1 MLSSSIKY
9 LVFLLWVGAVYFIG
23 IGIFTS
29 GFLLRRQVLPNRTEC
44 GDGQGCNQPP
54 AVFQKAVIL
63 LIDALKYDFC
73 LHNESL
79 LSPKPYQNK
88 LPVLQTLSKPDP
100 TSGLAHGKL
109 FKFLA
114 DPPTTTMQRLK
125 GLTTGS
131 LPTFI
136 DMASNFGSHEITED
150 NLLDQLVGSGKRVVF
165 AGDDTWTSLYP
176 SSFTRSSPLP
186 SFDVWDLDTVDREVA
201 KVLTMELR
209 NPRNWDVFIGH
220 FLGVDHAGHKFGPNH
235 DEMGRKLGE
244 MNSVIEKVARSLPQ
258 DTLLLVFGDHG
269 MTSDGDHGGDSPS
282 ELEAGMFAYSPS
294 LGLHTSPS
302 PPSVAQIDLVP
313 SLSLLLGVPI
323 PFSSLGSIIEDLFL
337 PSSLLSSS
345 PKHARQATYSQ
356 ENLVNFRLS
365 YIKSNVHQVYRYLT
379 AYIAA
384 GGSFPEAANSRVRS
398 LASLV
403 LNRPGALSTRQVVD
417 LYNSCKIF
425 LEEAK
430 GMCQSVWVDFN
441 LTAMGH
447 GLNILFLHTSVLLI
461 LVLKPTNRML
471 SHLVSSSLLLTLGIG
486 LALGGFLGLTLAM
499 VTGHSA
505 HLWVPGLA
513 VSLSV
518 VIQGFSLLWKLRQS
532 LVEIVHGLVGAFNV
546 QAGFLSLLFLAT
558 LVLSFS
564 NSFVVLSAPV
574 LSFLAA
580 SLLASYIL
588 RFRNTPNPLLPCLSV
603 LACLGLLKLA
613 SIYVR
618 CREEQGPECTQTDF
632 HKPLS
637 TLPAEAG
644 QSYKNWRYFFTLL
657 SLGLTCALLNRIL
670 VGGGNLNGIS
680 FPVLVARYFPWFLSF
695 LVAGYWA
702 LQSFPIALVSK
713 LLPWQQNLLAHCVY
727 GLSLLG
733 VMVLLASPRLLYLDI
748 PRKRRLGGMVPKQDS
763 VSTYFNYMKTNW
775 KTALGSNSPSP
786 VSLAYGL
793 GTAISAVILSIT
805 FLVALMSMLIAGD
818 GQCPAVALH
827 LFTCGLALLA
837 TTPLRLRQVSNVS
850 SLFSVPFSVTLLWFL
865 LDCLAFYHTGH
876 QPTFPHIQWA
886 AAFVGFAGTEFGG
899 DTWLGHLVPIT
910 LVGWNTFAT
919 TLLSGLAL
927 PLLLI
932 APLSLWLHIP
942 ALRPA
947 PVVLEDS
954 PALLGEDPHQEL
966 AKGEAVLLDR
976 VEEARAAALIL
987 CCQYLVLRAAKL
999 FACVLSA
1006 AVLRRHLMV
1015 WKIFAPNF
1023 IFEAISFCVSFVAV
1037 TLGFLVFNRVLTSLS
1052 NWYTKIQKT

>member
-1 MLSSSIKY
+1 M
-9 LVFLLWVGAVYFIG
+9 
-23 IGIFTS
+23 
-29 GFLLRRQVLPNRTEC
+29 
-44 GDGQGCNQPP
+44 
-54 AVFQKAVIL
+54 
-63 LIDALKYDFC
+63 
-73 LHNESL
+73 
-79 LSPKPYQNK
+79 
-88 LPVLQTLSKPDP
+88 
-100 TSGLAHGKL
+100 
-109 FKFLA
+109 
-114 DPPTTTMQRLK
+114 
-125 GLTTGS
+125 
-131 LPTFI
+131 
-136 DMASNFGSHEITED
+136 
-150 NLLDQLVGSGKRVVF
+150 
-165 AGDDTWTSLYP
+165 
-176 SSFTRSSPLP
+176 
-186 SFDVWDLDTVDREVA
+186 
-201 KVLTMELR
+201 
-209 NPRNWDVFIGH
+209 
-220 FLGVDHAGHKFGPNH
+220 
-235 DEMGRKLGE
+235 
-244 MNSVIEKVARSLPQ
+244 
-258 DTLLLVFGDHG
+258 
-269 MTSDGDHGGDSPS
+269 
-282 ELEAGMFAYSPS
+282 
-294 LGLHTSPS
+294 
-302 PPSVAQIDLVP
+302 P

-657 SLGLTCALLNRIL
+657 SLGLTCALLNRS
-670 VGGGNLNGIS
+670 ND
-680 FPVLVARYFPWFLSF
+680 FPV
-695 LVAGYWA
+695 G
-702 LQSFPIALVSK
+702 
-713 LLPWQQNLLAHCVY
+713 
-727 GLSLLG
+727 
-733 VMVLLASPRLLYLDI
+733 
-748 PRKRRLGGMVPKQDS
+748 
-763 VSTYFNYMKTNW
+763 
-775 KTALGSNSPSP
+775 
-786 VSLAYGL
+786 
-793 GTAISAVILSIT
+793 
-805 FLVALMSMLIAGD
+805 
-818 GQCPAVALH
+818 
-827 LFTCGLALLA
+827 
-837 TTPLRLRQVSNVS
+837 
-850 SLFSVPFSVTLLWFL
+850 
-865 LDCLAFYHTGH
+865 
-876 QPTFPHIQWA
+876 
-886 AAFVGFAGTEFGG
+886 
-899 DTWLGHLVPIT
+899 
-910 LVGWNTFAT
+910 
-919 TLLSGLAL
+919 
-927 PLLLI
+927 
-932 APLSLWLHIP
+932 
-942 ALRPA
+942 
-947 PVVLEDS
+947 
-954 PALLGEDPHQEL
+954 
-966 AKGEAVLLDR
+966 
-976 VEEARAAALIL
+976 
-987 CCQYLVLRAAKL
+987 
-999 FACVLSA
+999 
-1006 AVLRRHLMV
+1006 
-1015 WKIFAPNF
+1015 
-1023 IFEAISFCVSFVAV
+1023 
-1037 TLGFLVFNRVLTSLS
+1037 
-1052 NWYTKIQKT
+1052 